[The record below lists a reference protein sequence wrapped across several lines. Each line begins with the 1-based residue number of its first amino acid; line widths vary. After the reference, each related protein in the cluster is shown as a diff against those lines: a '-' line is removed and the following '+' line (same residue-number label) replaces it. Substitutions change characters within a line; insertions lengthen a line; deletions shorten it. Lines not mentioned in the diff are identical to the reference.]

1 MEAKDVFQV
10 RAQEEPSGTSHTHLF
25 ILFPLNNRTSDKE
38 LKPCVFSNKA
48 YREGVRGA
56 KKDGV
61 FSPSSSSGFIEG
73 WECNTLTRIFYR
85 FNILPQHLVDPH
97 GKERASRKITL
108 VAFFAHLQLPNQ
120 NYIFLDLQWMKSS
133 DLFSGLVTMFK
144 EHNGPQS
151 LTRSLIYSTCTVLKI
166 VSEISVQESHA
177 FYQKRCVFKKQRQWC
192 RINVKAALM
201 WRNKKKLPNKKIT
214 NRNPFSR
221 LTLISSIKHRDAR
234 SWSALWQSGRI
245 SSLR

>member
-1 MEAKDVFQV
+1 MDEPPVFSQEIYTFSVEEESIVGNIGRVTAKDPDAANKQIRYDIAQTSTENKQCRCLSLLHTDLLLPLSRYSILDDDCPIAIHPFSGQLSTKRTLDREMEATHVFQV

-120 NYIFLDLQWMKSS
+120 NYIFLDLQ
-133 DLFSGLVTMFK
+133 
-144 EHNGPQS
+144 
-151 LTRSLIYSTCTVLKI
+151 
-166 VSEISVQESHA
+166 
-177 FYQKRCVFKKQRQWC
+177 
-192 RINVKAALM
+192 
-201 WRNKKKLPNKKIT
+201 
-214 NRNPFSR
+214 
-221 LTLISSIKHRDAR
+221 
-234 SWSALWQSGRI
+234 
-245 SSLR
+245 